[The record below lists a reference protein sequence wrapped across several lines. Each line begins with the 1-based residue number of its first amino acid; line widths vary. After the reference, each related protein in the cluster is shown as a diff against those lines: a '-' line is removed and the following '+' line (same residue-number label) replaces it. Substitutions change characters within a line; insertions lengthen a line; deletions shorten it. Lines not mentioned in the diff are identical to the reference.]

1 MIIYRVKENDTMYS
15 IAQNFGVSAPELI
28 AANELPNQNDL
39 VQGQTVVITYPNEP
53 KFGSFAV
60 NGYAYPFINE
70 RILNDTLPYLTT
82 LTTFTYGFTPEG
94 ELIETEDS
102 NLISAA
108 YMNFVAPVL
117 LISTLGENGS
127 FSNVLASTL
136 LNDVGLQYTLLD
148 NLVAVMRE
156 KGYLGLDIDF
166 EYIFAEEAQLYVDFV
181 RRATEVMNQ
190 NGFFTIVALAP
201 KISDDQPGDLYQ
213 GHDYRGLGEAA
224 NLVLL
229 MTYEW
234 GYTYGP
240 PMAVAPINKVRE
252 VLEYALERISP
263 GKILMGIPNYGYDFT
278 LPFVRGE
285 SKATSLGTNDA
296 IMLALE
302 TGSIIEYDYISQSPY
317 FRYTRDSVPHE
328 VWFEDAESIAAKLAL
343 ANEFGL
349 FGVSYWNIMRW
360 YKQNWLVLDT
370 QYNIRKFI

>member
-15 IAQNFGVSAPELI
+15 IARNFGVSAPELI
-28 AANELPNQNDL
+28 ASNDLPNPDNL

-53 KFGSFAV
+53 KFGSLMV

-70 RILNDTLPYLTT
+70 QILSDTLPYLTT

-108 YMNFVAPVL
+108 YMNFVAPIL

-148 NLVAVMRE
+148 NLVSVMKE

-166 EYIFAEEAQLYVDFV
+166 EYIFADEAQLYVDFV
-181 RRATEVMNQ
+181 RRATEVMNE

-252 VLEYALERISP
+252 VLTYAVERISP
-263 GKILMGIPNYGYDFT
+263 AKILMGIPNYGYDFT

-285 SKATSLGTNDA
+285 SKAASLGTNDA
-296 IMLALE
+296 VMLAME
-302 TGSIIEYDYISQSPY
+302 TGNIIEYDYISQSPY
-317 FRYTRDSVPHE
+317 FRYTRDSILHE